1 MNTFIRCL
9 RAGEYLRRFPAD
21 HAPESDFEH
30 MQFSDDVHTGAL
42 AAWVLQSQVS
52 DVVDLDLE
60 VLSSCPGAFNYYDLD
75 SDDSHSSASLLQ
87 HAASSPIAN
96 AAEEPLSRRRH
107 RRKCSCAQ
115 REQVADGYEAEREWW
130 CRHDLQYN
138 RECQRYI
145 HTLDRVSA
153 AHEINEM
160 YFGKGSLGKM
170 LRSLCRRRTR
180 SRAEGATRRA
190 SPPRPIVPRPRPRP
204 VVPWN

>member
-1 MNTFIRCL
+1 MNTLIRCL
-9 RAGEYLRRFPAD
+9 RAGEYLRRLPAD
-21 HAPESDFEH
+21 HPPESDFVH
-30 MQFSDDVHTGAL
+30 IQFSDDGQTGAL

-52 DVVDLDLE
+52 DVLDLDLE

-75 SDDSHSSASLLQ
+75 SGDNHSSASVLQ
-87 HAASSPIAN
+87 RAGSESTPGVV
-96 AAEEPLSRRRH
+96 EELPRHRRH

-115 REQVADGYEAEREWW
+115 REQVVDGYEAEREWW

-160 YFGKGSLGKM
+160 YFAKGSLGKM

-180 SRAEGATRRA
+180 SRAEGATRA